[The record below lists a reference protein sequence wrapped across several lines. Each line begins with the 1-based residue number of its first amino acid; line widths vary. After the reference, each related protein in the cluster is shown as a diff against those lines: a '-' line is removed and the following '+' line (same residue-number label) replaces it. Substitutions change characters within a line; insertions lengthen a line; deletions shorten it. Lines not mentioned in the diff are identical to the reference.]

1 MVVWG
6 GGTSEF
12 ADNPVESLHKS
23 REIRVKIDSWSFRI
37 KVNVRRTLYNYVDSK
52 GFLSF
57 STTETSKASTFVQF
71 EEKMPSHD
79 FITTINHKF
88 TWRTFFT
95 YINLIVNKLTNVQ
108 TLFS

>member
-12 ADNPVESLHKS
+12 ADNPVESVHKS

-37 KVNVRRTLYNYVDSK
+37 KVNVRSTLYNYMDSK

-79 FITTINHKF
+79 F
-88 TWRTFFT
+88 
-95 YINLIVNKLTNVQ
+95 L
-108 TLFS
+108 